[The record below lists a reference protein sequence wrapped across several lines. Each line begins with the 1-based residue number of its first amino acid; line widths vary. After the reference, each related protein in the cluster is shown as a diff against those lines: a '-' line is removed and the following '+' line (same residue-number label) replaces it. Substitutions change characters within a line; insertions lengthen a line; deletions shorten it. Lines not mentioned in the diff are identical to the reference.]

1 MRTDAE
7 RMAAQRQRRL
17 KAGLT
22 QIAVWIPLRSKA
34 SFLAAARRVRED
46 PDLDVDVRRRALRRA
61 HERGR

>member
-7 RMAAQRQRRL
+7 RMAAMRQRKL

-22 QIAVWIPLRSKA
+22 QIAFWIPLKRKA

-46 PDLDVDVRRRALRRA
+46 PALEADVRKAKRERAGA
-61 HERGR
+61 